1 MPGQTSLSDEKMS
14 LPFQVGID
22 QAALSQGVALRRS
35 SRFLWTA
42 LGAAVFM
49 LIGVAAVGLH
59 PLASHGAEESSH
71 LVSEFAF
78 SPMSVLGPRSILAAR
93 HPGHRHV
100 AFPVAKH
107 SLGWQPA
114 GSSLSFNKGF
124 DKVVSRR
131 GVRGGPVMS
140 AFVSERPVLQ
150 RVPPAPP
157 APPGNSGGH
166 GDDGDGSGLYLK
178 ILSGPEIVQ
187 VFDDWV
193 GRTKVYIMTGQFG
206 NKELA
211 QYHQESLKSLEEF
224 RSFCPDKEQPRA
236 KDTRKRFFGLYTSS
250 SRLLEESQPS
260 QGISDDVW
268 QASEPRLLAVAGGSA
283 YGGALVEVGDGVFTI
298 DQVRKSGLAIK
309 FIAVHPA
316 ELNDEDS
323 EADMWITQGLMQL
336 QADLGIRK
344 MVIPLE
350 LEVGDDDSDDDDSGD
365 DESDDDE

>member
-1 MPGQTSLSDEKMS
+1 MMPGQTSLSDEKMS
-14 LPFQVGID
+14 LPFQVVID

-71 LVSEFAF
+71 PFSKFAF

-93 HPGHRHV
+93 HPGYRPV
-100 AFPVAKH
+100 ASPVAKH

-124 DKVVSRR
+124 NKVVSRH

-157 APPGNSGGH
+157 ASPGNSGGH
-166 GDDGDGSGLYLK
+166 GDDGDGSSLFLK
-178 ILSGPEIVQ
+178 ILSGSEMVQ
-187 VFDDWV
+187 VFDDWI

-211 QYHQESLKSLEEF
+211 EHHRESLKLLEEF
-224 RSFCPDKEQPRA
+224 RSFCPDKEHPRA
-236 KDTRKRFFGLYTSS
+236 KDKRKRFFGMFKNS

-260 QGISDDVW
+260 QGISEDFW
-268 QASEPRLLAVAGGSA
+268 LASDPKLLAVAGGSA
-283 YGGALVEVGDGVFTI
+283 YGGALVEGEDGVFTI

-309 FIAVHPA
+309 FIGVHPA

-323 EADMWITQGLMQL
+323 EAEMWIAQGLLQL
-336 QADLGIRK
+336 QEGLGIQK
-344 MVIPLE
+344 LVIPLDM
-350 LEVGDDDSDDDDSGD
+350 EVVDDDSDDDDNLQVTIV
-365 DESDDDE
+365 